1 MDGPPGQPSA
11 WRPRDVLGLAR
22 SIAIY
27 HLKPGQRRRLLAM
40 YRRFVRPGD
49 LCFDIGA
56 HVGNRTRSFRA
67 LGARVVAVEPQP
79 RLAALLARAFRGDP
93 LVTVL
98 PAALGAVDGTL
109 ELAVSRLTP
118 TVSTTST
125 RFLEAVA
132 DADSFRGVRWDER
145 LVVPALRL
153 DSLID
158 RHGQPS
164 FVKIDVEGMEDAV
177 LGGLSRPVTALSFEL
192 LPAFKDPAIAAVRRL
207 SELGR
212 YRFNL
217 SLGETMRFL
226 WPEWIDASALT
237 TWIESAPTAAPSGDI
252 YAELVDRA

>member
-1 MDGPPGQPSA
+1 MDGASGQASA
-11 WRPRDVLGLAR
+11 WRPRDVVGIAR
-22 SIAIY
+22 SIVIY

-49 LCFDIGA
+49 LCFDVGA

-153 DSLID
+153 DSLIE

-226 WPEWIDASALT
+226 WPEWIDANALT